1 MRFTADR
8 MLGKLAKKL
17 RLLGIDTEYFKNID
31 EEAILKFCKEEGRIL
46 LTRDKELYEKA
57 LKNSIEAFLLKSD
70 DWRSQLKA
78 VHDKFR
84 IHDKP
89 YTRCSICNAPLVKVE
104 KEAVKGKVP
113 EYVYLTQDE
122 FYECPKCHRIYWR
135 GTHVEHMEEELR
147 RVLKR

>member
-17 RLLGIDTEYFKNID
+17 RLLGIDTEYFKNVD

-57 LKNSIEAFLLKSD
+57 LKNS
-70 DWRSQLKA
+70 
-78 VHDKFR
+78 
-84 IHDKP
+84 KP